1 MCGPGRRR
9 NGRRRARRCRGAA
22 LGRRRRPETRRQR
35 RRGHPLACWSVARL
49 HLHPRLRSQEGG
61 RRRVSPRA
69 CGTWCGGCGPRQ
81 PQSRR
86 RARGFGFPR
95 MPSPGHDCS
104 VAFRRREGRCCS
116 NLSEAAS
123 GIAPPSA
130 GRCLAAGAA
139 DKGWRDTL
147 SPRSMALT
155 FSSDSLGCLH
165 LVFGTPLRVTA
176 REHIDHAARSSA
188 GAANGVV
195 RCITIHQ
202 LSCFPRLGGKIL
214 NQVPSVSASLARAA
228 THARRKTGAER
239 DRQRRTPQGH
249 IGASG
254 VASGS

>member
-69 CGTWCGGCGPRQ
+69 CGPWCGGCGPRQ

-95 MPSPGHDCS
+95 MPLPAHDYS

-116 NLSEAAS
+116 NLGEAAS
-123 GIAPPSA
+123 GIAPPLA
-130 GRCLAAGAA
+130 RRCLAAGAA
-139 DKGWRDTL
+139 VKGWRDAVVGGKGSMDTHFSPLQL
-147 SPRSMALT
+147 SLQ
-155 FSSDSLGCLH
+155 
-165 LVFGTPLRVTA
+165 LVFGTPLLHPLAATGTSHR
-176 REHIDHAARSSA
+176 RGHNMPARSFSY
-188 GAANGVV
+188 
-195 RCITIHQ
+195 
-202 LSCFPRLGGKIL
+202 
-214 NQVPSVSASLARAA
+214 LAHR
-228 THARRKTGAER
+228 E
-239 DRQRRTPQGH
+239 
-249 IGASG
+249 
-254 VASGS
+254 